1 MIGVNATGCGKGKST
16 HNQHLIKTN
25 KDTRFLVT
33 VPSKALA
40 DEYGRAGCGTVIHS
54 GGTNDTEAT
63 HESLNVRQ
71 RIFEAIERNTRV
83 IVITQKAFLDF
94 PNKRLLCENRTLLQD
109 EHLEVYLPVPW
120 RMANHMQWLHMLE
133 VTPANMDGWFEV
145 SFSTTVAQEFLAT
158 EDFLDDKRFVEDLLN
173 TPQRI
178 FTNRATLEAD
188 SMLFRVISPEIYAGA
203 DAVHIACANFTQTR
217 QYHIWSK
224 LFDVEFK
231 ITKPFER
238 YLAPN
243 LTVHHA
249 EQRCNSK
256 TFNSKNECIR
266 NAVIDYISARCSD
279 PVYVDNNANDTQKGW
294 SRVQHNCHGINN
306 YGERKHVAVL
316 SAINYSNLISTFLH
330 DIVGMSAAEIRNS
343 LIGEMAHQVVMR
355 GALRRD
361 NASECHIYLME
372 AELMNYLTT
381 CIFDGASTHA
391 ISSTSRPSGP
401 PPMKPTERKKATLL
415 RKQFERLKDMTG
427 QQLMNDP
434 IWQITNSN
442 GGYTKSYLKQLGNGA
457 GA

>member
-1 MIGVNATGCGKGKST
+1 MISVNATGCGKGKST
-16 HNQHLIKTN
+16 HNRHLIKTN

-33 VPSKALA
+33 VPSVALA
-40 DEYGRAGCGTVIHS
+40 NEYGKAGCGTVIHS
-54 GGTNDTEAT
+54 GRAPDDEAT
-63 HESLNVRQ
+63 HDSLNVRQ
-71 RIFEAIERNTRV
+71 RISQAIKRNTRV

-94 PNKRLLCENRTLLQD
+94 PNKQLLCENRTVLQD

-120 RMANHMQWLHMLE
+120 RMANHMQWLHLFD
-133 VTPANMDGWFEV
+133 VAPATVDGWFDV
-145 SFSTTVAQEFLAT
+145 SFNTTMAQKFLAT
-158 EDFLDDKRFVEDLLN
+158 EDFLDNKQFVEDLLN

-178 FTNRATLEAD
+178 FTNRVKLEAE

-217 QYHIWSK
+217 QYHVWSK
-224 LFDVEFK
+224 LFDAEFK

-238 YLAPN
+238 YLTQN

-249 EQRCNSK
+249 EQRRNSK

-266 NAVIDYISARCSD
+266 DAVVSYIGGRCSD
-279 PVYVDNNANDTQKGW
+279 PVYIDNNANDTQPGW
-294 SRVQHNCHGINN
+294 SRVNHNCHGINK
-306 YGERKHVAVL
+306 YRERKHVAVL

-330 DIVGMSAAEIRNS
+330 DIVDLSDAEIRNS

-355 GALRRD
+355 GALRGD

-372 AELMNYLTT
+372 SELANYLTT
-381 CIFDGASTHA
+381 CVFEGASTQA
-391 ISSTSRPSGP
+391 ISSTSRPQKS
-401 PPMKPTERKKATLL
+401 PPMESTDRKKATLL
-415 RKQFERLKDMTG
+415 RKRFENLKDMTG

-434 IWQITNSN
+434 IWQITNTN
-442 GGYTKSYLKQLGNGA
+442 GGYLKSYLKQLDNGA